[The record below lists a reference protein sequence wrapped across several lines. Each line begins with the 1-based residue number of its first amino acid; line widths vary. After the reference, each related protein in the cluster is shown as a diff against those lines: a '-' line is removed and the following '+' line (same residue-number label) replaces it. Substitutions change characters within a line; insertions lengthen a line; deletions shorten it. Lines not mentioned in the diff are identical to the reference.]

1 MQRMIQSEARD
12 VSGIVKSPS
21 ETRPINCIGSELKGI
36 LTTSLNQSASISSL
50 PYGEVHAVLIYVY
63 GTGKDYFSKYKG
75 VQAMRLK

>member
-1 MQRMIQSEARD
+1 MIQSEARD

-50 PYGEVHAVLIYVY
+50 PYGEVHTVLIYVY
-63 GTGKDYFSKYKG
+63 GTKDYFSKYKG